1 MADSCVS
8 DGCPSAATYAY
19 LPQPY
24 KIDGRFVMPW
34 PGFKLPTAGGL
45 MKYFATSK
53 DESNIPSTEV
63 RYCIDHLLPA
73 LPGMYDV

>member
-8 DGCPSAATYAY
+8 DGCPSAATYSY

-24 KIDGRFVMPW
+24 KIDGRFVIPW

-53 DESNIPSTEV
+53 DESNIPSTAV
-63 RYCIDHLLPA
+63 QSPVLSILITYCQQ
-73 LPGMYDV
+73 YV